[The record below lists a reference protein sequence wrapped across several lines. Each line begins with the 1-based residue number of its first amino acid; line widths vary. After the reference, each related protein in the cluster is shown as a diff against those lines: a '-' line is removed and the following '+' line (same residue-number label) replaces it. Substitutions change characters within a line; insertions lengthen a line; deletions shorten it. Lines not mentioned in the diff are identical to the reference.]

1 MELEFFLMS
10 AFAGLMGTYTLMMLS
25 CWADSLG
32 LPRLDFSRP
41 MANLTFARS
50 FEEDVPPG
58 AAVDAPNTPYWPGMA
73 IVYVNGIF
81 FALLYPSSINFLT
94 SKSTFLAISSD
105 IFCCLATD
113 RPRKTSSSFSP

>member
-1 MELEFFLMS
+1 MDIEFFAMS
-10 AFAGLMGTYTLMMLS
+10 AFAGIMGTYALMMLS

-50 FEEDVPPG
+50 FEKNVAPG
-58 AAVDAPNTPYWPGMA
+58 AGVDAPNTPYWPGMA

-81 FALLYPSSINFLT
+81 FALLYSSYTHQFIPVNFIENLIP
-94 SKSTFLAISSD
+94 L
-105 IFCCLATD
+105 
-113 RPRKTSSSFSP
+113 SPALFKVRFGA